1 MARVVTPLR
10 AMGAEIDAQAGE
22 RAPLTVRGGPLVGRS
37 VTLEHASGQVKTAVV
52 LAGLQA
58 DGTTEIVEPAPS
70 RDHTERMLV
79 ALGAPLE
86 RVDDRTVRVT
96 RGRPRAFELQLPGDP
111 SSAAFLVVGAA
122 IIPGSEL
129 VLDDVLLNPGRIEF
143 VDVLRRMGADITV
156 EQHDERLGEPVGT
169 VSVRAAPLHGVR
181 IACHEAII
189 DEVPAL
195 AVAAAFADGV
205 TEFHDGGELRV
216 KESDRI
222 RGVLDLARALGVD
235 AESRT
240 DGLVVRGGAPRAAT
254 FRSHGDHRMAL
265 AAAIA
270 ANAADGTSSVE
281 GWSAVSVSYPGFLA
295 DLEATVAGR

>member
-1 MARVVTPLR
+1 
-10 AMGAEIDAQAGE
+10 
-22 RAPLTVRGGPLVGRS
+22 
-37 VTLEHASGQVKTAVV
+37 
-52 LAGLQA
+52 
-58 DGTTEIVEPAPS
+58 
-70 RDHTERMLV
+70 
-79 ALGAPLE
+79 
-86 RVDDRTVRVT
+86 
-96 RGRPRAFELQLPGDP
+96 
-111 SSAAFLVVGAA
+111 
-122 IIPGSEL
+122 
-129 VLDDVLLNPGRIEF
+129 
-143 VDVLRRMGADITV
+143 VDVLRRMGADVTV
-156 EQHDERLGEPVGT
+156 EQRDERLGEPVGT
-169 VSVRAAPLHGVR
+169 VSVRAAPLHGAR

-205 TEFHDGGELRV
+205 TEFHDGAELRV

-270 ANAADGTSSVE
+270 ANAADGTSTVE